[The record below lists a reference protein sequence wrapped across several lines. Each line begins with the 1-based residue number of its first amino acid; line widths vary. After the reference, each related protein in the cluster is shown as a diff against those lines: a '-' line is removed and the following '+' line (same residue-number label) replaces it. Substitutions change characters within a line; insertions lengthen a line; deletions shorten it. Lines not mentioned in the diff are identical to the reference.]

1 MKIKVN
7 TIKNYV
13 KSIIF
18 IIPSLYKCELLLQL
32 FKNCGNYLK
41 ILAILLCFY
50 YIFKKIAAIS
60 KLLPQLF
67 N

>member
-41 ILAILLCFY
+41 ISEDLLCFY
-50 YIFKKIAAIS
+50 YI
-60 KLLPQLF
+60 
-67 N
+67 